1 MTVPNIK
8 KLAKGEKLCYNFIHV
23 NNELRRIIFV
33 MEFGEDL
40 QEKILRE
47 ERDLQ
52 VKERVVDI
60 SSTDIVR
67 LNQCINQMIDDDK
80 LMLESSQIN
89 AARFA
94 CSK

>member
-1 MTVPNIK
+1 
-8 KLAKGEKLCYNFIHV
+8 
-23 NNELRRIIFV
+23 
-33 MEFGEDL
+33 MEFSKDL
-40 QEKILRE
+40 QEKILKE
-47 ERDLQ
+47 ERRLQ

-67 LNQCINQMIDDDK
+67 LNQRINQMIDDDK
-80 LMLESSQIN
+80 LMLESSPSK

>member
-1 MTVPNIK
+1 
-8 KLAKGEKLCYNFIHV
+8 
-23 NNELRRIIFV
+23 
-33 MEFGEDL
+33 MEFSKDL
-40 QEKILRE
+40 QEKILKE
-47 ERDLQ
+47 ERSLQ

-67 LNQCINQMIDDDK
+67 LNQRISQMIDDDK
-80 LMLESSQIN
+80 LMLESSPSK

>member
-1 MTVPNIK
+1 M
-8 KLAKGEKLCYNFIHV
+8 
-23 NNELRRIIFV
+23 NNELRRIVYI
-33 MEFGEDL
+33 MEFSKEL
-40 QEKILRE
+40 QEKILKE
-47 ERDLQ
+47 ERSLQ

-67 LNQCINQMIDDDK
+67 LNQRISQMIDDDK
-80 LMLESSQIN
+80 LMLESSPSK

>member
-1 MTVPNIK
+1 M
-8 KLAKGEKLCYNFIHV
+8 
-23 NNELRRIIFV
+23 NNELRRIVYI
-33 MEFGEDL
+33 MEFSKDL
-40 QEKILRE
+40 QEKILKE
-47 ERDLQ
+47 ERSLQ

-67 LNQCINQMIDDDK
+67 LNQRIKQMIDDDK
-80 LMLESSQIN
+80 LMLESSPSK